1 MGKQDVQNTAA
12 QGDIYVMEETILV
25 EVDIMNAQE
34 QPIQPV
40 KQIQDG
46 TLQVHAILL
55 TNVQEA
61 GQEQRHGLQGH
72 VQQTVATQI
81 LGQTYVPVVRIT
93 PVRLPVQ
100 GL

>member
-1 MGKQDVQNTAA
+1 VENIAV
-12 QGDIYVMEETILV
+12 QGDTYAMVGMIRAEANI
-25 EVDIMNAQE
+25 ISAQE

-61 GQEQRHGLQGH
+61 EQERRHGLQGR
-72 VQQTVATQI
+72 VLPTVATQI
-81 LGQTYVPVVRIT
+81 LGQTYVPVVQIT